1 MSKNTKE
8 LVPKLRFPEF
18 RDLGEWAYLNGN
30 DVFDQISNKKHS
42 SDLPILAIT
51 QEYGAIPRDQIDY
64 HVSVT
69 DKSVE
74 SYKVVEIGDFIISL
88 RSFQGGI
95 EYSDYKGLCS
105 PAYVILRKKMDVSN
119 FFFKNYFKSNILIAD
134 LNKDIE
140 GIRDGKMVSFKQFS
154 ELLMPVPR
162 LDEQKKIADCLSSID
177 DLISAQS
184 QKVEA
189 LRTHK
194 KGLMLQLFPREGET
208 VPRLRFPEF
217 RDSGEWKEKALGQ
230 LATYTKGFAFKS
242 QDYRSQGIRV
252 VRVSDLGTDSIKPNN
267 EKIFVAT
274 ESASDYERYVLNKGE
289 IIITTVGSKPDL
301 IESAVGRGIFVHHSN
316 EGLLN
321 QNLLKLEAMSGV
333 NSRFLF
339 SNINT
344 EKYQKFI
351 ASISRGN
358 ANQANI
364 AVKNLM
370 DFELQMPTPKE
381 QQKIADCLSTIDN
394 LFNSQNQRLET
405 LKTHKK
411 GLMQQLFPVAND
423 KNTEVNE

>member
-1 MSKNTKE
+1 MSKNTKK

-18 RDLGEWAYLNGN
+18 RDLGDWAYLNGN

-119 FFFKNYFKSNILIAD
+119 LFFKNYFKSNILIAD

-154 ELLMPVPR
+154 ELLLPAPQ

-177 DLISAQS
+177 DLINAQS

-189 LRTHK
+189 LKIHK
-194 KGLMLQLFPREGET
+194 KGLMQQLFPHEGET

-217 RDSGEWKEKALGQ
+217 RDAAEWAILPFKEIAKFLSGGTPSKDVPEYWGGAIPWISASSMHTTKIDKSDSNITELAVSDGAKIAKKGTLLLLVRGSMLHKRIPIGITETDVSFNQDVKALQ
-230 LATYTKGFAFKS
+230 LKGDISEHYLMTFLIASESKLLAAVTAT
-242 QDYRSQGIRV
+242 GIGAGKLDT
-252 VRVSDLGTDSIKPNN
+252 SDLNDFPI
-267 EKIFVAT
+267 
-274 ESASDYERYVLNKGE
+274 
-289 IIITTVGSKPDL
+289 
-301 IESAVGRGIFVHHSN
+301 
-316 EGLLN
+316 
-321 QNLLKLEAMSGV
+321 
-333 NSRFLF
+333 RFP
-339 SNINT
+339 SPA
-344 EKYQKFI
+344 EQKKV
-351 ASISRGN
+351 S
-358 ANQANI
+358 
-364 AVKNLM
+364 
-370 DFELQMPTPKE
+370 
-381 QQKIADCLSTIDN
+381 DCLSSIDD
-394 LFNSQNQRLET
+394 LISAQSQKLET
-405 LKTHKK
+405 LKSYKN
-411 GLMQQLFPVAND
+411 GLMQQLFPS
-423 KNTEVNE
+423 TEADSE